1 MSTNDD
7 QEQNATAKANSAAGG
22 SCAAPAGYAPPRR
35 KMSPMLAMLMMGSM
49 LGNLPPP
56 KPKRKCLLKGCDVMT
71 DHNGGYCCSA
81 HFAADCGH
89 TDRTEAQPPENQKR

>member
-1 MSTNDD
+1 
-7 QEQNATAKANSAAGG
+7 
-22 SCAAPAGYAPPRR
+22 
-35 KMSPMLAMLMMGSM
+35 MSPMLAMLMMGSM

-89 TDRTEAQPPENQKR
+89 TD